1 MSKTTVMFEIDDAV
15 LLALKR
21 AASERQ
27 LSPADFMRLSLL
39 KELTRRHSAQD
50 LSDRSAS

>member
-27 LSPADFMRLSLL
+27 LSPADFMRLSLR
-39 KELTRRHSAQD
+39 KELTCHHSAQD